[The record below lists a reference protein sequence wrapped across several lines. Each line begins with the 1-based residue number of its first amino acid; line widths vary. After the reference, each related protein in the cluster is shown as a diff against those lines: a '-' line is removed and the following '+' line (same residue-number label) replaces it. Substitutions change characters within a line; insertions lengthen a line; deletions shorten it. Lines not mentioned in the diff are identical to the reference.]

1 MKINDLKKR
10 ITAVYAGRFHP
21 FHRGHAQAFR
31 ELQSK
36 FGTDATY
43 IATSGKVEPGKSPF
57 TFEEKREMIL
67 AALPG
72 LDAGRV
78 FEETV
83 PYAPA
88 RLPSE
93 LGLDPNQD
101 VLVFAVGSKDMAADP
116 RFTFQPLKDGTAS
129 YFQPFRGNEKN
140 LLPYSNTKN
149 PDGTRAGHG
158 YIYPVQDYHFNVAG
172 QPSGSASEIRSQFA
186 SADETTRERIV
197 QDLYPDADD
206 AARAR
211 ILNIFN
217 KRLAA

>member
-31 ELQSK
+31 ELQGK

-57 TFEEKREMIL
+57 TFEEKRTMIL

-72 LDAGRV
+72 FDASKI

-88 RLPSE
+88 RLPNE
-93 LGLDPNQD
+93 LGLDPNRD
-101 VLVFAVGSKDMAADP
+101 VLVFAVGAKDMAADP
-116 RFTFQPLKDGTAS
+116 RFTFQPLKDGTPS

-140 LLPYSNTKN
+140 LQPFTSAKN
-149 PDGTRAGHG
+149 PDGTRLGHG
-158 YIYPVQDYHFNVAG
+158 YIYPVQDYKFTVAG
-172 QPSGSASEIRSQFA
+172 QSSGSASEIRSQFS
-186 SADETTRERIV
+186 SADEDTKRRII
-197 QDLYPDADD
+197 QDLYPDADE
-206 AARAR
+206 ASRNR
-211 ILNIFN
+211 IYDIFN
-217 KRLAA
+217 KRLSA

>member
-31 ELQSK
+31 ELQGK
-36 FGTDATY
+36 FGTDSTY
-43 IATSGKVEPGKSPF
+43 IATSNKVEPGKSPF

-72 LDAGRV
+72 LNAGRV
-78 FEETV
+78 FEEPV

-88 RLPSE
+88 RLPGA
-93 LGLDPNQD
+93 LGLDPDQD
-101 VLVFAVGSKDMAADP
+101 VLVFAVGSKDMAEDP
-116 RFTFQPLKDGTAS
+116 RFTFQPLKDGTPS
-129 YFQPFRGNEKN
+129 YFQPFRGNENN
-140 LLPYSNTKN
+140 LRPYSNAKN

-158 YIYPVQDYHFNVAG
+158 YIYPVQDYRFTVAG

-186 SADETTRERIV
+186 SADEQTRQQIIK
-197 QDLYPDADD
+197 DLYPDADD
-206 AARAR
+206 ATRAR
-211 ILNIFN
+211 LLNIFN

>member
-10 ITAVYAGRFHP
+10 IIAVYAGRFHP

-31 ELQSK
+31 ELQGK

-43 IATSGKVEPGKSPF
+43 IATSGKIEPGKSPF
-57 TFEEKREMIL
+57 SFDEKRLMIL

-83 PYAPA
+83 PYTPV
-88 RLPSE
+88 RLPAE
-93 LGLDPNQD
+93 LGLDPARD

-129 YFQPFRGNEKN
+129 YFQPFHGNEKN
-140 LLPYSNTKN
+140 LQPYSSVKN

-186 SADETTRERIV
+186 AADKDTRERIV
-197 QDLYPDADD
+197 RDLYPEADD
-206 AARAR
+206 NTRNR
-211 ILNIFN
+211 ILGIFN
-217 KRLAA
+217 KRLAS